1 MKLRQIEV
9 FRAIMK
15 TGSISGASGLLR
27 VSQSA
32 VSQILLHTEDQLKF
46 ALFNR
51 IRGRLHATS
60 AARILFR
67 EIEHV
72 YDGVQRV
79 NELAESLRK
88 CGGSGGAIQILASP
102 GPGHSLLPETVRR
115 FRDVSPGVRISL
127 DMLSY
132 GPMMEKLK
140 SHQADFAVAMCP
152 EAEPHVSSS
161 HLCESHLVCL
171 LPVGHPLCALETIS
185 ARDLRGQSL
194 IAFAGNSAIGRLIV
208 DQFEASGEVLEIAV
222 DVPFGVTTPGLVK
235 NGVGVAIVDSLTA
248 SSAVCADLTT
258 RPFKPS
264 KAFEVVV
271 MQSLERPP
279 SRDSEAFISL
289 LRATADSVASLV

>member
-15 TGSISGASGLLR
+15 TGSISGASGLLH

-51 IRGRLHATS
+51 IKGRLHATP

-79 NELAESLRK
+79 NELAESLRR
-88 CGGSGGAIQILASP
+88 CGSGGAIQILASP

-152 EAEPHVSSS
+152 ETEPDVNSS

-171 LPVGHPLCALETIS
+171 LPIGHPLCSLETIS

-194 IAFAGNSAIGRLIV
+194 IAFVGNSAIGRLIA
-208 DQFEASGEVLEIAV
+208 DQFEASGELLDIAV

-235 NGVGVAIVDSLTA
+235 SGVGIAIIDSLTA
-248 SSAVCADLTT
+248 SSVLCADLTT

-271 MQSLERPP
+271 MQSQERPL

-289 LRATADSVASLV
+289 LRATADSVAALV